1 MEQNES
7 NSAPS
12 VSPQPFVQPQYPIA
26 RKPKKRLFIFGVI
39 VVVLSM
45 CVSFGSSW
53 LAVTMF
59 SGKTNQTNSL
69 DKLVDSS
76 GKTAVTANEEII
88 SSVAEKVAPSVV
100 SILTSTSSRG
110 GSATSAGTGV
120 IVSKDGYIMTNN
132 HVTQGAKSI
141 SVITS
146 DGTTYSDV
154 TLIGNDPLNDIAFI
168 KISGVNNLTPATL
181 GNSSDLRIGQQVV
194 AIGNALGEFQ
204 NTVTSGIVSAKGRPL
219 TASSSDG
226 GSSESLTDLIQTDA
240 AINSGNSGGPLVDL
254 SGRVIGI
261 NTAVATDANGIGFAI
276 PINATLGVLKG
287 IIEKG
292 EISRAYLGVRYVEI
306 TPSVASEYDLTARKG
321 AYVYADGGS
330 SAVIANGPA
339 AKAGIKDKDII
350 TKVNGAI
357 VGDAG
362 SMSSLIGQYRP
373 GETVQLTVLREG
385 KEQTVAATLAAYQ
398 GSGD

>member
-1 MEQNES
+1 MEYNQPNH
-7 NSAPS
+7 
-12 VSPQPFVQPQYPIA
+12 VSETPVQPAMQPLRV
-26 RKPKKRLFIFGVI
+26 RKPKKRLILFGLVVI
-39 VVVLSM
+39 LLSTGL
-45 CVSFGSSW
+45 SFGGSW
-53 LAVTMF
+53 LAVSLFAHGNT
-59 SGKTNQTNSL
+59 SQTTSP
-69 DKLVDSS
+69 DKLLDSS
-76 GKTAVTANEEII
+76 GKTVVTANEEII

-110 GSATSAGTGV
+110 GSATSAGTGI
-120 IVSKDGYIMTNN
+120 IVSKDGYVMTNN

-226 GSSESLTDLIQTDA
+226 ESTENLTDLIQTDA

-276 PINATLGVLKG
+276 PINATRGVLKG
-287 IIEKG
+287 VIEKG

-306 TPSVASEYDLTARKG
+306 TPSVASQYNLTAKKG
-321 AYVYADGGS
+321 AYVYSDGGS
-330 SAVIANGPA
+330 SAVVANGPA

-350 TKVNGAI
+350 TKVNDAV
-357 VGDAG
+357 VGEAG

-373 GETVQLTVLREG
+373 SETVQLTFLRDG
-385 KEQTVAATLAAYQ
+385 KEQTVSVTLAAYQ

>member
-1 MEQNES
+1 MEYNQPKHASETPIQP
-7 NSAPS
+7 APQPS
-12 VSPQPFVQPQYPIA
+12 VA
-26 RKPKKRLFIFGVI
+26 RKPKKRLVLFGVI
-39 VVVLSM
+39 VILLS
-45 CVSFGSSW
+45 VGLSFGGSW
-53 LAVTMF
+53 LAV
-59 SGKTNQTNSL
+59 SL
-69 DKLVDSS
+69 FAHGNASQISSPDKLLDSS

-110 GSATSAGTGV
+110 GSATSAGTGI
-120 IVSKDGYIMTNN
+120 IVSKDGYVMTNN

-226 GSSESLTDLIQTDA
+226 ESTESLTDLIQTDA

-287 IIEKG
+287 VIEKG

-306 TPSVASEYDLTARKG
+306 TPSVASQYDLTAKKG
-321 AYVYADGGS
+321 AYVYSDGGS
-330 SAVIANGPA
+330 SAVVANGPA

-350 TKVNGAI
+350 TKVNDAV
-357 VGDAG
+357 VGEAG

-373 GETVQLTVLREG
+373 GETVQLTFLRDG
-385 KEQTVAATLAAYQ
+385 KEQMVAVTLAAYQ